1 MKKLLTILLLM
12 LSTVFYAQDNL
23 ATVDTK
29 MTEVLAL
36 IEKGDVEKL
45 KQMSTQKMYCL
56 QCFENSQGKAPYLV
70 DSKTFYK
77 KHSSKI
83 FNQDVLKRI
92 KEGEKKIITEDGATA
107 NYIAL
112 YTIYKPNELADGH
125 EGMQFAFWFK
135 EESGSLKLSG
145 VETIP

>member
-1 MKKLLTILLLM
+1 MKKGYAILLLM
-12 LSTVFYAQDNL
+12 LSTVFYAQDKL

-45 KQMSTQKMYCL
+45 KQLSTQKMYCL

-92 KEGEKKIITEDGATA
+92 KEGEKKIITEEATTA
-107 NYIAL
+107 DYIAL
-112 YTIYKPNELADGH
+112 YTIYKANELAEGH